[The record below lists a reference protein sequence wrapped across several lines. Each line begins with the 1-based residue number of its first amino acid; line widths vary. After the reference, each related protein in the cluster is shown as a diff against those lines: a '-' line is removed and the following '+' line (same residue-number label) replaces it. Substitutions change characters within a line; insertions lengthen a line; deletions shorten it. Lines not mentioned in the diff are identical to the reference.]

1 MKDKK
6 VVKNK
11 AVNNSTGKD
20 LMSKA
25 KPDGRI
31 QRSERSRQLIID
43 ALLALIN
50 EGVLTPTAQQ
60 VADRASVAIRTV
72 FRHFDDME
80 ALYAEVDATIRPVY
94 EGMFLDVDRTGSLAE
109 RVLHA
114 VECHADAY
122 EQLALFN
129 DMTAVMLWR
138 SEVIS
143 KVYARNQRNLRKDL
157 DIWLPELKELSA
169 ENREAIDAIASF
181 EMWHRLRYHQ
191 GMSKALT
198 IKLLVELLSE
208 LIEP

>member
-31 QRSERSRQLIID
+31 QRSERSRQVIID

-80 ALYAEVDATIRPVY
+80 ALYAEVDAAIRPFY
-94 EGMFLDVDRTGSLAE
+94 EGMFLNVDRTGSLAE

-157 DIWLPELKELSA
+157 DNWLPELKELSS
-169 ENREAIDAIASF
+169 ENREAIDAIASYEF
-181 EMWHRLRYHQ
+181 LSRLQKHQ
-191 GMSKALT
+191 GLSKQVCV
-198 IKLLVELLSE
+198 KLITNLIMGLL
-208 LIEP
+208 

>member
-80 ALYAEVDATIRPVY
+80 ALYAEVDAAIRPFY
-94 EGMFLDVDRTGSLAE
+94 EGMFLNVDRTGSLAE

-157 DIWLPELKELSA
+157 DIWLPELKELSS
-169 ENREAIDAIASF
+169 ENREAIDAIASYEF
-181 EMWHRLRYHQ
+181 LSRLQKHQ
-191 GMSKALT
+191 GLSKQTSVKL
-198 IKLLVELLSE
+198 IKNLIMGLL
-208 LIEP
+208 

>member
-31 QRSERSRQLIID
+31 QRSERSRQVIID

-80 ALYAEVDATIRPVY
+80 ALYAEVDAAIRPFY
-94 EGMFLDVDRTGSLAE
+94 EGMFLNVDRTGSLAE

-157 DIWLPELKELSA
+157 DIWLPELKELSS
-169 ENREAIDAIASF
+169 ENREAIDAIASYEF
-181 EMWHRLRYHQ
+181 LSRLQKHQ
-191 GMSKALT
+191 GLSKQVCV
-198 IKLLVELLSE
+198 KLITNLIMGLL
-208 LIEP
+208 

>member
-1 MKDKK
+1 MTAKDKK
-6 VVKNK
+6 
-11 AVNNSTGKD
+11 GKGS
-20 LMSKA
+20 MSKA

-31 QRSERSRQLIID
+31 QRSERSRQVIID

-80 ALYAEVDATIRPVY
+80 ALYAEVDATIRPFY
-94 EGMFLDVDRTGSLAE
+94 EGMFLGMDRTGSLAE

-122 EQLALFN
+122 EHQALMHE
-129 DMTAVMLWR
+129 MTTVMLWR
-138 SEVIS
+138 SETVT

-157 DIWLPELKELSA
+157 DNWLPELKDLSA
-169 ENREAIDAIASF
+169 ENREAIDAIASYEF
-181 EMWHRLRYHQ
+181 LSRLQKHQ
-191 GMSKALT
+191 GLSKQACV
-198 IKLLVELLSE
+198 KLITK
-208 LIEP
+208 LIMGFL

>member
-1 MKDKK
+1 MTDKD
-6 VVKNK
+6 NK
-11 AVNNSTGKD
+11 GKGS
-20 LMSKA
+20 MSKA

-31 QRSERSRQLIID
+31 QRSERSRQVIID

-80 ALYAEVDATIRPVY
+80 ALYAEVDAAIRPFY
-94 EGMFLDVDRTGSLAE
+94 EGMFLNVDRTGSLAE

-157 DIWLPELKELSA
+157 DIWLPELKELSS
-169 ENREAIDAIASF
+169 ENREAIDAIASYEF
-181 EMWHRLRYHQ
+181 LSRLQKHQ
-191 GMSKALT
+191 GLSKQT
-198 IKLLVELLSE
+198 CVKLITNLIMGLL
-208 LIEP
+208 

>member
-80 ALYAEVDATIRPVY
+80 ALYAEVDAAIRPFY
-94 EGMFLDVDRTGSLAE
+94 EGMFLNVDRTGSLAE

-114 VECHADAY
+114 VECYADAY

-157 DIWLPELKELSA
+157 DIWLPELKELSS
-169 ENREAIDAIASF
+169 ENREAIDAIASYEF
-181 EMWHRLRYHQ
+181 LSRLQKHQ
-191 GMSKALT
+191 GLSKQTSVKL
-198 IKLLVELLSE
+198 IKNLIMGLL
-208 LIEP
+208 

>member
-31 QRSERSRQLIID
+31 QRSERSRQVIID

-60 VADRASVAIRTV
+60 VADRARVAIRTV

-80 ALYAEVDATIRPVY
+80 ALYAEVDAAIRPFY
-94 EGMFLDVDRTGSLAE
+94 EGMFLNVDRTGSLAE

-157 DIWLPELKELSA
+157 DIWLPELKELSS
-169 ENREAIDAIASF
+169 ENREAIDAIASYEF
-181 EMWHRLRYHQ
+181 LSRLQKHQ
-191 GMSKALT
+191 GLSKQVCV
-198 IKLLVELLSE
+198 KLITNLIMGLL
-208 LIEP
+208 